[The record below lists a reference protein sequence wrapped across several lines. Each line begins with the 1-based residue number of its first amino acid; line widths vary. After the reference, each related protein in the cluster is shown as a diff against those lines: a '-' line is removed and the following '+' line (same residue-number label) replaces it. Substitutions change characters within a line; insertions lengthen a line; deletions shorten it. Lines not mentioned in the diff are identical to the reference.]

1 VTEAELAEI
10 RARAKHVATQPTAMA
25 TMGDV
30 RDAFSDRRALLGYV
44 DELRNFLAEIVQE
57 AESQSSRK

>member
-1 VTEAELAEI
+1 
-10 RARAKHVATQPTAMA
+10 VATQPTAMA